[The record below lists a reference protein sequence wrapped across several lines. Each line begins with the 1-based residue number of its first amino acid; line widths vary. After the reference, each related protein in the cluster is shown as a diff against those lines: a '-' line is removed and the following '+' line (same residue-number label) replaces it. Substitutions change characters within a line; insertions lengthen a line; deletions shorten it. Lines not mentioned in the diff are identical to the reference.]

1 MSKLVSPEEL
11 HKFFM
16 IMPPAQLAKERYAV
30 KAHLNQT
37 DDQLIKSN
45 KISKENSNLISN
57 RLFEAVLI
65 YNLNQKLI
73 ADQTGLPFN
82 DVARL
87 SSENQFVSQES
98 FETMMAYLDQV
109 EYWKGPKPNKNL
121 MSNGTRY

>member
-1 MSKLVSPEEL
+1 MSKLGSPEEL

-16 IMPPAQLAKERYAV
+16 IMPPEQLAKKRSDV
-30 KAHLNQT
+30 KTHLNQT
-37 DDQLIKSN
+37 DDQLIKSD
-45 KISKENSNLISN
+45 KISKENSHLISN
-57 RLFEAVLI
+57 RLFESVLI

-121 MSNGTRY
+121 I